1 MKPIFFPDHPS
12 FWYETL
18 RTLGHIAYGGA
29 DFGEVATTAQGIAD
43 GDYDSWHDQWL
54 ATAHRIADQARTS
67 PEGGHDTSAR
77 DGFLH
82 ASNYYRC
89 AEFFL
94 HGNAADPR
102 IRRAYDSRRRRPHRG
117 HRRPVSRWRRSP
129 KRTTASTPEA
139 AAAPWSPSP
148 QRSG

>member
-1 MKPIFFPDHPS
+1 MEPIFFPDNPS

-29 DFGEVATTAQGIAD
+29 DFGEVAATAQRIAP

-54 ATAHRIADQARTS
+54 ATADRVAEQARTS
-67 PEGGHDTSAR
+67 QAGGHRVSAR
-77 DGFLH
+77 DGFLR

-102 IRRAYDSRRRRPHRG
+102 IRHAYDASVACFRKAAGLFTPTIE
-117 HRRPVSRWRRSP
+117 PV
-129 KRTTASTPEA
+129 EI
-139 AAAPWSPSP
+139 
-148 QRSG
+148 